1 MNKERYQHIFVI
13 LREGINFPDRVE
25 WFTWKQMKQDVEVMI
40 AHGMMDFLHEQMQF
54 FYNDYLWRNIESS
67 TAWYFID
74 FVAHKDN

>member
-40 AHGMMDFLHEQMQF
+40 ANGMMDFLHEQMQF
-54 FYNDYLWRNIESS
+54 FL
-67 TAWYFID
+67 
-74 FVAHKDN
+74 